1 MRCSTSWSAS
11 PRRPSTNPADAELW
25 YDTIVA
31 FGELV
36 STTIISEYLNYAGV
50 SNRWIDMRRCF
61 LTEQRHKDAG
71 VDIEASAPLL
81 KNALG
86 KCVEN
91 IFVGQGFIGGAP
103 DGTTT
108 TLGRE
113 GSDYSAA
120 VVANILD
127 AESMSV
133 WKDVDGVLNADPKT
147 FPDAVQIAELNYL
160 DTIELAYS
168 GAQIIHPKTIK
179 PLQNKNIPLYV
190 RPFGDKRKPGTVIRG
205 MSAPVDVPI
214 LILKKDQVLL
224 TIRSRDFSFV
234 LEEKF
239 ATIFSLLERFRIKT
253 NLIHNSAVNLSLC
266 VDNSWHIDEAIEALR
281 EAGFD
286 VMKAENMELLD
297 RARLYRRAVAQ
308 VTPAVRR
315 SSCGRPRSPPCAW
328 SANGNNRSQGPDSW
342 AGVAGCVSSVS
353 AFPPLFFPLL
363 LSGAEFVDNAD
374 HRRVADFAV
383 ALHVPDRAG
392 DIPLDVAFQ
401 PFVKR
406 AFGVVFVVEQH
417 VADRAQRVGVVRHLV
432 LERHA
437 LLLRGG
443 DLGDR
448 HGPQLL
454 AYGVEHDQHHV
465 VHQRVAVHEQVG
477 VFGRQAAARGAAP
490 RTPSSGSIIR
500 GLRLAEQVL
509 ALRDVAPQPLDRLRA
524 VVLDVEVADAHRL
537 T

>member
-1 MRCSTSWSAS
+1 MKVYKFGGASVRNADGVRNLRRIIDDERNLFIVVSAMGKTTNALERVFEGVQKNDRKQS
-11 PRRPSTNPADAELW
+11 LDEIAALRGYHAQIVEELWHAPRRLDRVEELFDELERTVTEREYAAADAELW
-25 YDTIVA
+25 YDTVVA
-31 FGELV
+31 YGELV

-61 LTEQRHKDAG
+61 RTEQRHKDAG
-71 VDIEASAPLL
+71 VDIAASEPLL
-81 KNALG
+81 KGELSR
-86 KCVEN
+86 CVEN

-103 DGTTT
+103 DGTTA

-133 WKDVDGVLNADPKT
+133 WKDVDGILNADPKI

-214 LILKKDQVLL
+214 LILKKGQVLL

-239 ATIFSLLERFRIKT
+239 ATIFSLLERYRIKA

-266 VDNSWHIDEAIEALR
+266 VDDTWHIDEAVGALR

-286 VMKAENMELLD
+286 VMKAERMELLTIRGYTD
-297 RARLYRRAVAQ
+297 ELWRRYAL
-308 VTPAVRR
+308 
-315 SSCGRPRSPPCAW
+315 
-328 SANGNNRSQGPDSW
+328 GP
-342 AGVAGCVSSVS
+342 
-353 AFPPLFFPLL
+353 
-363 LSGAEFVDNAD
+363 
-374 HRRVADFAV
+374 
-383 ALHVPDRAG
+383 
-392 DIPLDVAFQ
+392 Q
-401 PFVKR
+401 
-406 AFGVVFVVEQH
+406 VFVRQST
-417 VADRAQRVGVVRHLV
+417 QSTVRIV
-432 LERHA
+432 RK
-437 LLLRGG
+437 R
-443 DLGDR
+443 
-448 HGPQLL
+448 
-454 AYGVEHDQHHV
+454 
-465 VHQRVAVHEQVG
+465 
-477 VFGRQAAARGAAP
+477 
-490 RTPSSGSIIR
+490 
-500 GLRLAEQVL
+500 
-509 ALRDVAPQPLDRLRA
+509 
-524 VVLDVEVADAHRL
+524 
-537 T
+537 

>member
-1 MRCSTSWSAS
+1 MKVYKFGGASVRNADGVRNLRKIIDEEQHLFIIVSAMGKT
-11 PRRPSTNPADAELW
+11 TNALERVFAAVQRQAPEEARAEIAALREYHAAIIEDLWRGPKRLDAVERLFGELEQVAEGTGYAACDAELW
-25 YDTIVA
+25 YDRIVA
-31 FGELV
+31 YGELV

-50 SNRWIDMRRCF
+50 PNRWIDMRRCF

-71 VDIEASAPLL
+71 VDIEASAPRL
-81 KNALG
+81 KEALAG
-86 KCVEN
+86 CPET

-133 WKDVDGVLNADPKT
+133 WKDVDGILNADPKI

-239 ATIFSLLERFRIKT
+239 ATIFSLLERFRVKT

-266 VDNSWHIDEAIEALR
+266 VDNSWHIDEAVAALR
-281 EAGFD
+281 QAGFD
-286 VMKAENMELLD
+286 VMKAERMELLTV
-297 RARLYRRAVAQ
+297 RGYTPELWRRYAIGPQ
-308 VTPAVRR
+308 VFIRQATQATVRVVRR
-315 SSCGRPRSPPCAW
+315 CS
-328 SANGNNRSQGPDSW
+328 
-342 AGVAGCVSSVS
+342 
-353 AFPPLFFPLL
+353 
-363 LSGAEFVDNAD
+363 
-374 HRRVADFAV
+374 
-383 ALHVPDRAG
+383 
-392 DIPLDVAFQ
+392 
-401 PFVKR
+401 
-406 AFGVVFVVEQH
+406 
-417 VADRAQRVGVVRHLV
+417 
-432 LERHA
+432 
-437 LLLRGG
+437 
-443 DLGDR
+443 
-448 HGPQLL
+448 
-454 AYGVEHDQHHV
+454 
-465 VHQRVAVHEQVG
+465 
-477 VFGRQAAARGAAP
+477 
-490 RTPSSGSIIR
+490 
-500 GLRLAEQVL
+500 
-509 ALRDVAPQPLDRLRA
+509 
-524 VVLDVEVADAHRL
+524 
-537 T
+537 